1 MKIKRLFSIICVM
14 VFSLFC
20 IMLCGAKTVDKNPQ
34 VVPSIETPTAQIEA
48 DKEVHKPYQD
58 TWCVTFQLVWNEFMD
73 KVTGGKRVEFE
84 GGNPPIADE
93 LNKRLYTKD
102 ILSEKSYFIAQ
113 GKATKSLKKH
123 IEKSI
128 KKKFNEKSDILGN
141 IVWNDKTYLFYAMLK
156 KDFTFL
162 TPFDRLDAD
171 KFNNSDDAYKFFGI
185 TKHSKKKLKENVK
198 VLFYTDENEYAVKLL
213 TNENEE
219 VILFRTDKDDT
230 LENHYAYVL
239 NKADEDKMGHKDEL
253 KVPDLIVDKLIS
265 YNELCNKKI
274 KGTNIVITQA
284 LQTIKFKMDNKGG
297 SLKSEA
303 AIAVMKA
310 AFTPDPDKPKYFY
323 FDKPFVLFLLEKG
336 KEVPYYAMTVKDTE
350 YLVKSEK

>member
-1 MKIKRLFSIICVM
+1 MKIKKLFSIISVIT
-14 VFSLFC
+14 FSMFC
-20 IMLCGAKTVDKNPQ
+20 IMLCGAKSVDNNTQ
-34 VVPSIETPTAQIEA
+34 VVTPIEAPAIQTEA

-73 KVTGGKRVEFE
+73 KVTGGKKVEFE

-113 GKATKSLKKH
+113 GKATKSLRKH

-128 KKKFNEKSDILGN
+128 KKKFNEKSDILAN

-171 KFNNSDDAYKFFGI
+171 KFNNSEESYKFFGV
-185 TKHSKKKLKENVK
+185 TKHSKKKVKENVK
-198 VLFYTDENEYAVKLL
+198 VLFYTNENEYAVKLL

-219 VILFRTDKDDT
+219 VILFRTDKEDT
-230 LENHYAYVL
+230 LENHYADVL
-239 NKADEDKMGHKDEL
+239 NKADEDKMGNKDEL
-253 KVPDLIVDKLIS
+253 KVPDLNVDKLIS
-265 YNELCNKKI
+265 YSELCNKKI

-303 AIAVMKA
+303 AIAVMRT
-310 AFTPDPDKPKYFY
+310 AFTPDPNKPKYFY

-336 KEVPYYAMTVKDTE
+336 KEAPYFAMTVKDTE
-350 YLVKSEK
+350 YLVKAEK